1 MAARRLRKHAWA
13 VLGYLSLG
21 LGLLGAVTP
30 LLPTTVF
37 ILMAAACFTRSHPQL
52 EQRLLQ
58 HPVFG
63 QVIHDWRQHR
73 GMRRGTKR
81 LALGSMLLSFGV
93 SIALCTQLPYVQA
106 MLVLLWL
113 SLSAWIL
120 HLPTLP
126 AGQLPQPMTAPR
138 CTLRKLTTPTEEY
151 QDGHH

>member
-13 VLGYLSLG
+13 VLGYLNLG

-58 HPVFG
+58 HPIFG
-63 QVIHDWRQHR
+63 QVIHDWREHR
-73 GMRRGTKR
+73 GMRRSAKR
-81 LALGSMLLSFGV
+81 LALGSMLFSFGV
-93 SIALCTQLPYVQA
+93 SIMLCAHLPYVQA
-106 MLVLLWL
+106 MLALLWL
-113 SLSAWIL
+113 SLSAWIV

-126 AGQLPQPMTAPR
+126 AGQPRQPVAAPQ
-138 CTLRKLTTPTEEY
+138 CTLRKLTTPSEEY
-151 QDGHH
+151 QDGRH

>member
-1 MAARRLRKHAWA
+1 MAASRLRKHAWA
-13 VLGYLSLG
+13 ALGYLSLG
-21 LGLLGAVTP
+21 LGLLGAITP

-63 QVIHDWRQHR
+63 KAIHDWREHH
-73 GMRRGTKR
+73 GMRRSTKR
-81 LALGSMLLSFGV
+81 LALGSMLFSFGI
-93 SIALCTQLPYVQA
+93 SIMLCAHLPYVQA
-106 MLVLLWL
+106 MLLLLWL
-113 SLSAWIL
+113 GLSAWIA

-126 AGQLPQPMTAPR
+126 AEQPPQSMPVSQCA
-138 CTLRKLTTPTEEY
+138 LRKLTAQSEEY

>member
-1 MAARRLRKHAWA
+1 MAARRLRKHVWA
-13 VLGYLSLG
+13 ALGYLSLG

-37 ILMAAACFTRSHPQL
+37 ILLAAACFTRSHPQL

-63 QVIHDWRQHR
+63 RVILDWRQHR
-73 GMRRGTKR
+73 GMRRSAKR
-81 LALGSMLLSFGV
+81 VALGSMLLSFGI
-93 SIALCTQLPYVQA
+93 SIALCAQQPYLQA
-106 MLVLLWL
+106 MLALLWL

-126 AGQLPQPMTAPR
+126 AGQLPPAIATSQCA
-138 CTLRKLTTPTEEY
+138 LRKLGTPSEEY
-151 QDGHH
+151 QDGHS